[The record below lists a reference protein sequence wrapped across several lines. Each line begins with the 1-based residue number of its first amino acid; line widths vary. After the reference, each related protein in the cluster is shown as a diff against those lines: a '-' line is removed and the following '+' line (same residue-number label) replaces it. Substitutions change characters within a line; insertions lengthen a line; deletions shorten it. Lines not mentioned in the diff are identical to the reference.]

1 MRLQTLLTLWA
12 LYIAP
17 CHAAQIALIM
27 DDIGDRKA
35 DVDVLTLP
43 PSVTLSVLP
52 FTPLTTKLAEVGHD
66 RGHEIMLHLPMQ
78 ALNGKAMGTGGL
90 TNEMGEDELRSQVL
104 SALASVPHAKGVNNH
119 MGSLLT
125 QMEQPMAWLMG
136 TLKQQQVYFI
146 DSRTT
151 QYTVAETSAQK
162 AGVPVLARKLFL
174 DNDVS
179 EQAIEAQF
187 NLMIQQAHIHGQ
199 LVAIAH
205 PYPET
210 IKFLRE
216 NIERLEQEGIELVT
230 PTQLLSN
237 EFASNQLVQL

>member
-1 MRLQTLLTLWA
+1 MLF
-12 LYIAP
+12 IAP
-17 CHAAQIALIM
+17 SHAAQIALIM

-52 FTPLTTKLAEVGHD
+52 YTPLTTKLAEIGHEK
-66 RGHEIMLHLPMQ
+66 GHEIMLHLPMQ
-78 ALNGKAMGTGGL
+78 ALNGKAMGSGGL
-90 TNEMGEDELRSQVL
+90 TSEMGEDEFRQQVL
-104 SALASVPHAKGVNNH
+104 SALASVPHVKGVNNH

-125 QMEQPMAWLMG
+125 QMGQPMTWLMD

-151 QYTVAETSAQK
+151 QYTIAETSAQK

-179 EQAIEAQF
+179 EQAIESQF
-187 NLMIQQAHIHGQ
+187 NLMIQQAHIQGQ
-199 LVAIAH
+199 LVVIAH
-205 PYPET
+205 PYPQT
-210 IKFLRE
+210 IKFLRA
-216 NIERLEQEGIELVT
+216 NIERLELEGIQLVT
-230 PTQLLSN
+230 PTQLLSSK
-237 EFASNQLVQL
+237 FALQPVSPTLRLK